1 MEPIV
6 ELMVTTGSSR
16 SSLNQSPPNHKN
28 MDKQQLPPTAP
39 TSSGTWEHKP
49 YNNQIVEFCDYLTEN
64 YIQGIFP
71 PSLRASKP
79 EVINK

>member
-39 TSSGTWEHKP
+39 TSSETWER
-49 YNNQIVEFCDYLTEN
+49 NQQLIMETIAELTTKKKKIVQHRDHGNGGT
-64 YIQGIFP
+64 
-71 PSLRASKP
+71 
-79 EVINK
+79 